1 MFTVFVNDDW
11 EKCFKVTVYNYIQ
24 EFISACC
31 LLKCPGSG
39 ISVTKHLRYYELW
52 PPDFSII
59 TITISQDFSGQ
70 RVFRNRQLNFSSSNN
85 HQGCKAGQADR
96 HVKNWNAT
104 FTVDFYASITAPPSD
119 RRQASTWQV
128 ADQITVAG
136 PAVFPRG
143 RIEQQNSGEQFRK
156 ACCCLRHPCIL
167 HEGRPEVFR
176 LGWYYVKWKKKS
188 VKGLFI
194 FQFIYNSSTH
204 LPIYLYLSFYLN
216 AYVCKNIYV
225 YI

>member
-1 MFTVFVNDDW
+1 MTGKSALRWQLIIEFKSLFLPAVYLNALGRVFLWLN
-11 EKCFKVTVYNYIQ
+11 T
-24 EFISACC
+24 
-31 LLKCPGSG
+31 
-39 ISVTKHLRYYELW
+39 RYYELW

-143 RIEQQNSGEQFRK
+143 RMEQQNSGEQFRK

-176 LGWYYVKWKKKS
+176 LGWYYVKWKKKIRQRS
-188 VKGLFI
+188 VYF
-194 FQFIYNSSTH
+194 S
-204 LPIYLYLSFYLN
+204 
-216 AYVCKNIYV
+216 V